1 MDPTALWITLFI
13 VSHCHKTKLMAE
25 INANTRQGN
34 PHNKPKRL
42 VKKSTRVDLT
52 PMVDLGFLLITF
64 FVFTTNL
71 SRANAMHLIM
81 PKDGN
86 ELPVKESGAMTIL
99 IGDHH
104 ALFYYFGQLDPS
116 KVNAKIKATSFK
128 AIRELIAEKKGATPM
143 GDLMYI
149 IKGDKK
155 ARYKDIVDLLD
166 EMLICDIP
174 EGHYAEAELNGT
186 ELKVMN
192 GR

>member
-1 MDPTALWITLFI
+1 
-13 VSHCHKTKLMAE
+13 MAE
-25 INANTRQGN
+25 INTNTRHGGS
-34 PHNKPKRL
+34 HNKPKRL
-42 VKKSTRVDLT
+42 VKRSTRVDLT

-71 SRANAMHLIM
+71 SRANAMYMNM
-81 PKDGN
+81 PNDGN
-86 ELPVKESGAMTIL
+86 ERPVKESGAMTIL

-104 ALFYYFGQLDPS
+104 SLFYYFGQLDP
-116 KVNAKIKATSFK
+116 AKASIQVKATSFK
-128 AIRELIAEKKGATPM
+128 AIRELITIKKGATPL

-166 EMLICDIP
+166 EMVICDIP
-174 EGHYAEAELNGT
+174 PGHYAEAELNDA
-186 ELKVMN
+186 EIKVMS